1 MEQIQEFFSGP
12 VGALIINVAAVLLI
26 LIIGYIVARIIASV
40 VRRLLGHTNLD
51 NRLSNALS
59 EPDDPAKIPV
69 EDTVGKIVF
78 WLIMLFV
85 ITAAL
90 ERLNL
95 SAISEPLQAF
105 LDQLTTVYV
114 PRFFAAAVLLI
125 IAWLIATAF
134 RFLVRKAGHLL
145 KLDERL
151 SKYGALKEDDKVNIT
166 EAVASA
172 IYWLIFLLFIPSV
185 LQALGLSAIAE
196 PFAGVFASIF
206 AYIPNILATAV
217 IAVVGWFIARIL
229 REIVTNLLRA
239 VGTDTVGER
248 AGMPE
253 DRSLSET
260 LGTILYVA
268 ILVLVVIS
276 ALEQLN
282 IPAISAPLAAM
293 LNQIVAFV
301 PGLLGAVVVILLA
314 YFVGKIVA
322 GLVRDLLGS
331 VGFDAL
337 PGKLGLKWNAANP
350 PSHWAGSLTLIVIM
364 LFAATWAVELM
375 GSAFLVDAL
384 NQFINFLWLA
394 FLAAVIFAF
403 GLYFANLGYNIVRDT
418 GINNSLFLARVVRV
432 VIIFFATAMALR
444 ELGVANDIVSLAFG
458 LILGALALAFALAFG
473 LGGRDIA
480 ARETDSLL
488 SKMRAPAD
496 DGDESAEA

>member
-1 MEQIQEFFSGP
+1 MEQIQNFFSGP
-12 VGALIINVAAVLLI
+12 IGTVIINVASALLI
-26 LIIGYIVARIIASV
+26 LIIGYIIARIVASI
-40 VRRLLGHTNLD
+40 VRRILQRTNLD
-51 NRLSNALS
+51 NRLSSTLS
-59 EPDDPAKIPV
+59 EPDEPTRVPV

-95 SAISEPLQAF
+95 SAISQPLQAF
-105 LDQLTTVYV
+105 LDQLTTVYI
-114 PRFFAAAVLLI
+114 PRLFGAAVLLI
-125 IAWLIATAF
+125 IAWLVATAF
-134 RFLVRKAGHLL
+134 RYLMRKAGHLL
-145 KLDERL
+145 KIDERL
-151 SKYGALKEDDKVNIT
+151 SKYGALEEGEKVNIT
-166 EAVASA
+166 ESLATAV
-172 IYWLIFLLFIPSV
+172 YWLIFLLFIPSV
-185 LQALGLSAIAE
+185 LQSLGLSAIAE
-196 PFAGVFASIF
+196 PFAEVFAAIF

-217 IAVVGWFIARIL
+217 IAIVGWFVARIL

-239 VGTDTVGER
+239 VGTDSIGER
-248 AGMPE
+248 AGMPA

-260 LGTILYVA
+260 VGTILYVA
-268 ILVLVVIS
+268 VLVLVIIA

-282 IPAISAPLAAM
+282 IPAVSGPLTAM

-301 PGLLGAVVVILLA
+301 PGLLGAIVVILLA

-337 PGKLGLKWNAANP
+337 PEKLGLTWSATNP

-384 NQFINFLWLA
+384 NQFILFLWQA

-418 GINNSLFLARVVRV
+418 GVNNALFLARAVRV
-432 VIIFFATAMALR
+432 VIIFFAAAMALR
-444 ELGVANDIVSLAFG
+444 ELGVADDIVNLAFG

-473 LGGRDIA
+473 LGARDIA

-488 SKMRAPAD
+488 AKMRAPAD
-496 DGDESAEA
+496 DKSNNEA

>member
-12 VGALIINVAAVLLI
+12 VGALIINVAAALLI

-40 VRRLLGHTNLD
+40 VRRLLGRTNLD
-51 NRLSNALS
+51 NRLSNTLS
-59 EPDDPAKIPV
+59 EPDDPTKVPV

-95 SAISEPLQAF
+95 SAISQPLQAF
-105 LDQLTTVYV
+105 LDQITTLYI
-114 PRFFAAAVLLI
+114 PRLFGAAVLLV
-125 IAWLIATAF
+125 IAWLVATAF
-134 RFLVRKAGHLL
+134 RYLMRKVGHLL
-145 KLDERL
+145 KIDERL
-151 SKYGALKEDDKVNIT
+151 SKYGALEEGERVNIT
-166 EAVASA
+166 ESLATAV
-172 IYWLIFLLFIPSV
+172 YWLIFLLFIPSV
-185 LQALGLSAIAE
+185 LQALGLTAIAE
-196 PFAGVFASIF
+196 PFAGVFAAIF
-206 AYIPNILATAV
+206 AYIPNVLAAAV
-217 IAVVGWFIARIL
+217 IAVTGWFIARIL

-239 VGTDTVGER
+239 AGADAIGKR

-260 LGTILYVA
+260 LGTVLYVVV
-268 ILVLVVIS
+268 IVLVII
-276 ALEQLN
+276 ATLEQLN
-282 IPAISAPLAAM
+282 IPAISEPLAAM
-293 LNQIVAFV
+293 LNQVVAFV
-301 PGLLGAVVVILLA
+301 PGLLGAIVVLLLA
-314 YFVGKIVA
+314 YYVGKIVA

-337 PGKLGLKWNAANP
+337 PGKLGLKWSASNS
-350 PSHWAGSLTLIVIM
+350 PSYWVGSLTLLVIM
-364 LFAATWAVELM
+364 LFAATWAVELL
-375 GSAFLVDAL
+375 GSDFLVSAL
-384 NQFINFLWLA
+384 GQFINFLWLA

-418 GINNSLFLARVVRV
+418 GMNNSLFLARVVRV

-444 ELGVANDIVSLAFG
+444 ELGVADDIVNLAFG

-480 ARETDSLL
+480 ARETDGLL